1 MAWVSLELYGRY
13 ASCWHEE
20 RMPHND
26 YCRFQVTRVD
36 VTSSIAGGISDPGEA
51 AVVTHSYTFESC
63 LARDF
68 VDKYN
73 LFYEF

>member
-13 ASCWHEE
+13 AGCWHKDC
-20 RMPHND
+20 MPHND
-26 YCRFQVTRVD
+26 YCHFQVTQVD
-36 VTSSIAGGISDPGEA
+36 VTSSIAGGILDPGEA
-51 AVVTHSYTFESC
+51 VVVTHLYAFESC
-63 LARDF
+63 LAHDF